1 MKFPNASLSGGE
13 IVNSQKAG
21 GGVAVTFRFVVR

>member
-1 MKFPNASLSGGE
+1 VVLVVDVVTIGSGKISTD

-21 GGVAVTFRFVVR
+21 GGIP